1 MFTGQTSGG
10 DVAGNSWT
18 GGAGVGGT
26 FTGCQ
31 GRGSLG
37 VENSTRPVVEK
48 RGGSDGGGQRGA
60 GRGRNFH
67 LGLLG
72 SGGGGHA
79 LGGGKESLIRALF
92 FDVGGTLLQPAEPI
106 GATYANLAV
115 AYGWKAESE
124 AVQRGF
130 RAAWKKRREE
140 GVGSDKTLGK
150 KGWARI
156 VEESLKQAEM
166 PENFPFEVY
175 FEEVFAYFAR
185 PEAWRDFSE
194 TGEVIEGIVKKG
206 LRVGVLSNWDP
217 RLRCVLAGFA
227 WAKLLDPILLSE
239 ECGVEKPAPACK
251 NSSCTIDYELNH
263 HCHRETSLTL
273 VDTLS
278 LFVPIVF
285 YCIDLMSQHLLCI
298 WEGLLF

>member
-1 MFTGQTSGG
+1 M
-10 DVAGNSWT
+10 
-18 GGAGVGGT
+18 
-26 FTGCQ
+26 
-31 GRGSLG
+31 
-37 VENSTRPVVEK
+37 
-48 RGGSDGGGQRGA
+48 
-60 GRGRNFH
+60 
-67 LGLLG
+67 
-72 SGGGGHA
+72 
-79 LGGGKESLIRALF
+79 LGGWKESVIRALF

-106 GATYANLAV
+106 GATYASLAV
-115 AYGWKAESE
+115 AYGWKAGSE

-156 VEESLKQAEM
+156 VEESLRQAEM

-227 WAKLLDPILLSE
+227 WAKFLDPILLSE
-239 ECGVEKPAPACK
+239 ECGVEKPAPAIFQKAQEAVGVGAVECA
-251 NSSCTIDYELNH
+251 
-263 HCHRETSLTL
+263 L
-273 VDTLS
+273 VGDD
-278 LFVPIVF
+278 PIS
-285 YCIDLMSQHLLCI
+285 DLGGAVAAGWRCALVERPQR
-298 WEGLLF
+298 GLGEALGDLGL